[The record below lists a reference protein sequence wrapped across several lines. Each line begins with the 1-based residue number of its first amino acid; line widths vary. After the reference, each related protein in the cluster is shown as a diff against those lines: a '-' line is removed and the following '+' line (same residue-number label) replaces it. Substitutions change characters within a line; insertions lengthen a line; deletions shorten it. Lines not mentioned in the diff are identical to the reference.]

1 MSNLSDLVLTSRRSQ
16 KSWSADPLARSAAL
30 SKLSKLF
37 SEKREELVASMV
49 EEVKKPITEARGEL
63 NRAISILDFYS
74 AAVLDSDG
82 ETFPAASPNYIL
94 SVRRPHG
101 VAGLITPW
109 NFPIAIPF
117 WKAAPALAMG
127 NVVLIKPSEFSSNT
141 ALLFA
146 KLANQVFPE
155 GVFSVIPG
163 DGQIGKSLIEL
174 SDVAS
179 FTGSVRVGKE
189 VITQSAKLGIPVQA
203 EMGGHNPAIVLPDA
217 DLNLLATQFPI
228 AAFSYSGQKC
238 TATRRVIVIGDKKRR
253 DEVAEVLIS
262 ATKALQV
269 GEAGDEKTFIG
280 PLIHSA
286 AREGF
291 ERAVTESAKVGK
303 LVYGGETIDADK
315 NLVSPAITTEVP
327 LDHQLMCEE
336 VFAPIVHIAN
346 VEDVPA
352 AIKLANDVP
361 YGLTASIHTQDL
373 AAAFAISKELE
384 TGMVKVNGP
393 TAGVDFY
400 APFGGIKDSSYGARE
415 QGKAALEFYSHTQT
429 ITVNVGKGKFPC

>member
-1 MSNLSDLVLTSRRSQ
+1 MSNLEALVSKSRSAQ
-16 KSWSADPLARSAAL
+16 IAWSADPIARSNAL
-30 SKLSKLF
+30 SKLAKLF
-37 SEKREELVASMV
+37 ADNRDALISSMV
-49 EEVKKPITEARGEL
+49 NEVKKPITEARGEL

-74 AAVLDSDG
+74 AAVLDPDG
-82 ETFPAASPNYIL
+82 QTFPALAPNYIL
-94 SVRRPHG
+94 SLRRAHG
-101 VAGLITPW
+101 VAALITPW
-109 NFPIAIPF
+109 NFPIAIPY

-127 NVVLIKPSEFSSNT
+127 NTVLIKPSEFSSDT
-141 ALLFA
+141 A
-146 KLANQVFPE
+146 KLFERLAQEVFPE

-163 DGQIGKSLIEL
+163 DGEIGKTLIERA
-174 SDVAS
+174 DVAS

-189 VITQSAKLGIPVQA
+189 VVSQAAKLGIPVQA
-203 EMGGHNPAIVLPDA
+203 EMGGHNPALVLPDA
-217 DLNLLATQFPI
+217 DLNLLAAQFPI

-253 DEVAEVLIS
+253 DEVAEILVA
-262 ATKALQV
+262 ATKALQI
-269 GEAGDEKTFIG
+269 GDPNDEKTFIG
-280 PLIHSA
+280 PLIHQTS
-286 AREGF
+286 RENY
-291 ERAVTESAKVGK
+291 ERAIAESSKVGK
-303 LVYGGETIDADK
+303 IIHGGQTIDAAI
-315 NLVSPAITTEVP
+315 NLVSPTITVDVP
-327 LDHQLMCEE
+327 LNHQLMCEE

-346 VEDVPA
+346 VETLPD

-373 AAAFAISKELE
+373 AAAFSVSNKLE

-400 APFGGIKDSSYGARE
+400 APFGGSKDSSYGSRE

>member
-1 MSNLSDLVLTSRRSQ
+1 MSNLSDLIAKTRKSQ
-16 KSWSADPLARSAAL
+16 ISWSADPLARSAAL

-37 SEKREELVASMV
+37 SENREALVASMV

-82 ETFPAASPNYIL
+82 ETFPATSPNFIL
-94 SVRRPHG
+94 SIRRPYG

-127 NVVLIKPSEFSSNT
+127 NAVIIKPSEFSSNT

-146 KLANQVFPE
+146 KFANEVFPE
-155 GVFSVIPG
+155 GVFTVMPG
-163 DGQIGKSLIEL
+163 DGQIGKSLIDH

-179 FTGSVRVGKE
+179 FTGSARVGKE
-189 VITQSAKLGIPVQA
+189 VISQSAKLGIPVQA
-203 EMGGHNPAIVLPDA
+203 EMGGHNPALVLPDA

-238 TATRRVIVIGDKKRR
+238 TATRRVIVVGDKKRR

-262 ATKALQV
+262 ATKSLQV
-269 GEAGDEKTFIG
+269 GDANDEKTFVG

-291 ERAVTESAKVGK
+291 ERAVAESTKVGK
-303 LVYGGETIDADK
+303 LAFGGETVDAGK
-315 NLVSPAITTEVP
+315 NLVSPAITTDVP

-336 VFAPIVHIAN
+336 VFAPIVHVAN
-346 VEDVPA
+346 VHDVSA

-373 AAAFAISKELE
+373 AAAFAISKALE

-400 APFGGIKDSSYGARE
+400 APFGGLKDSSYGARE

-429 ITVNVGKGKFPC
+429 VTVNVGKGKFPC

>member
-1 MSNLSDLVLTSRRSQ
+1 MTNLDGLVKKSRSAQ
-16 KSWSADPLARSAAL
+16 LPWGADPIARSNAL

-37 SEKREELVASMV
+37 ADNREELVASMV
-49 EEVKKPITEARGEL
+49 NEVKKPITEARGEL

-74 AAVLDSDG
+74 AAVLDPDG
-82 ETFPAASPNYIL
+82 QTFPALAPNYIMSL
-94 SVRRPHG
+94 RRPHG
-101 VAGLITPW
+101 VATLITPW

-127 NVVLIKPSEFSSNT
+127 NTVLIKPSEFSSNT
-141 ALLFA
+141 AELFA
-146 KLANQVFPE
+146 RFANDVLPE
-155 GVFSVIPG
+155 GVFTVIPG
-163 DGQIGKSLIEL
+163 NGEIGKTLIERA
-174 SDVAS
+174 DVAS

-189 VITQSAKLGIPVQA
+189 VVNQAAKLGIPVQA
-203 EMGGHNPAIVLPDA
+203 EMGGHNPALVLPDA

-253 DEVAEVLIS
+253 DEVVEVLIT
-262 ATKALQV
+262 ATKGLQI
-269 GEAGDEKTFIG
+269 GDPNDDKTFIG
-280 PLIHSA
+280 PLIHET
-286 AREGF
+286 ARNNY
-291 ERAVTESAKVGK
+291 ERAILESSKVGK
-303 LVYGGETIDADK
+303 IVHGGQTIDAGR
-315 NLVSPAITTEVP
+315 NLVSPAITVDIP
-327 LDHQLMCEE
+327 LENQLMCEE
-336 VFAPIVHIAN
+336 VFAPIVHITN
-346 VEDVPA
+346 VETLPE
-352 AIKLANDVP
+352 AIKLANNVP

-373 AAAFAISKELE
+373 EAAFSISRKLE

-400 APFGGIKDSSYGARE
+400 APFGGTKDSSYGSRE

>member
-1 MSNLSDLVLTSRRSQ
+1 MTNLDALVKNSRSAQ
-16 KSWSADPLARSAAL
+16 LPWSADPIARSNAL

-37 SEKREELVASMV
+37 ADNRDKLVASMV
-49 EEVKKPITEARGEL
+49 NEVKKPITEARGEL

-74 AAVLDSDG
+74 AAVLDPDG
-82 ETFPAASPNYIL
+82 QTFPALAPNYIMSL
-94 SVRRPHG
+94 RRPHG
-101 VAGLITPW
+101 VATLITPW

-127 NVVLIKPSEFSSNT
+127 NTVLIKPSEFSSNT
-141 ALLFA
+141 AELFA
-146 KLANQVFPE
+146 RFANDVFPE
-155 GVFSVIPG
+155 GVFTVIPG
-163 DGQIGKSLIEL
+163 NGEIGKTLIERA
-174 SDVAS
+174 DVAS

-189 VITQSAKLGIPVQA
+189 VVNQAAKLGIPVQA
-203 EMGGHNPAIVLPDA
+203 EMGGHNPALVLPDA

-253 DEVAEVLIS
+253 DEVVEVLIT
-262 ATKALQV
+262 ATKALQI
-269 GEAGDEKTFIG
+269 GDPNDDKTFIG
-280 PLIHSA
+280 PLIHET
-286 AREGF
+286 ARNNY
-291 ERAVTESAKVGK
+291 ERAILESSKVGK
-303 LVYGGETIDADK
+303 IVHGGQTIDAAK
-315 NLVSPAITTEVP
+315 NLVSPAITVDIP
-327 LDHQLMCEE
+327 LENQLMCEE

-346 VEDVPA
+346 VETLPE
-352 AIKLANDVP
+352 AIKLANNVP

-373 AAAFAISKELE
+373 EAAFSISRKLE

-400 APFGGIKDSSYGARE
+400 APFGGTKDSSYGSRE

-429 ITVNVGKGKFPC
+429 ITVNVGRGKFPC

>member
-1 MSNLSDLVLTSRRSQ
+1 MTNLDALVKNSRSAQ
-16 KSWSADPLARSAAL
+16 LPWGADPIARSNAL

-37 SEKREELVASMV
+37 ADNRDELVASMV
-49 EEVKKPITEARGEL
+49 NEVKKPITEARGEL

-74 AAVLDSDG
+74 AAVLDPDG
-82 ETFPAASPNYIL
+82 QTFPALAPNYIMSL
-94 SVRRPHG
+94 RRPHG
-101 VAGLITPW
+101 VATLITPW

-127 NVVLIKPSEFSSNT
+127 NTVLIKPSEFSSNT
-141 ALLFA
+141 AELFA
-146 KLANQVFPE
+146 RFANDVFPE
-155 GVFSVIPG
+155 GVFTVIPG
-163 DGQIGKSLIEL
+163 NGEIGKTLIERA
-174 SDVAS
+174 DVAS

-189 VITQSAKLGIPVQA
+189 VVNQAAKLGIPVQA
-203 EMGGHNPAIVLPDA
+203 EMGGHNPALVLPDA

-253 DEVAEVLIS
+253 DEVVEVLIT
-262 ATKALQV
+262 ATKALQI
-269 GEAGDEKTFIG
+269 GDPNDDKTFIG
-280 PLIHSA
+280 PLIHGT
-286 AREGF
+286 ARNNY
-291 ERAVTESAKVGK
+291 ERAILESSKVGK
-303 LVYGGETIDADK
+303 IVHGGQTIDAAK
-315 NLVSPAITTEVP
+315 NLVSPAITVDIP
-327 LDHQLMCEE
+327 LENQLMCEE

-346 VEDVPA
+346 VETLPE
-352 AIKLANDVP
+352 AIKLANNVP

-373 AAAFAISKELE
+373 EAAFSISRKLE

-400 APFGGIKDSSYGARE
+400 APFGGTKDSSYGSRE

-429 ITVNVGKGKFPC
+429 ITVNVGRGKFPC